1 MASSCCSI
9 KKRLSL
15 SNLLFRHIHRRHKH
29 HFQNTSSDHNRYIS
43 TTTSYYYFF
52 NNKHLL
58 ASNTHSFLKPYASC
72 YRSFTT
78 DDDSGQVAAETKGF
92 FDYNDNYTTAS
103 VDEVVG
109 SVGEVVAMDQAIV
122 PGL

>member
-15 SNLLFRHIHRRHKH
+15 SNLLFRHIHRRHNTPSH

-78 DDDSGQVAAETKGF
+78 DRDNNNDNDGQVSAETKGF

-103 VDEVVG
+103 V
-109 SVGEVVAMDQAIV
+109 GEVVAMDQAIV
-122 PGL
+122 P